1 MSNPLSVPPLSNERA
16 YSLSPSI
23 SAASM
28 SGAGSPPPSLGSGMM
43 GLTLTS
49 TMLPP
54 SLVTYAD
61 PSALSD
67 QPYSMVPPSGI
78 RHSSQSSPESSGYGS
93 SRPAMGA
100 SFHNLNV
107 PGTIPTQASHLPHS
121 RGSGSQLSSVHASS
135 KFLIQTNP
143 YPSSTMMGPYS
154 RSKAKADIMEMFRPL
169 TSDPSVATS
178 SERHLAVLRSL
189 SDSLPGVLKPSKNQ
203 LETPHYYGIDLVP
216 SPSLRERLLNVT
228 ADVAQTFLSEI
239 GITSGG
245 ERNEMGQLIVW
256 GDDAFNETTWE
267 FSQTTLEGWGWFLG
281 REWVQRSN
289 FWRQQRGAP
298 QLPDW

>member
-1 MSNPLSVPPLSNERA
+1 MSNPLSVPSLSNDRA

-107 PGTIPTQASHLPHS
+107 PGTIPTQASHLPRS
-121 RGSGSQLSSVHASS
+121 RGSGSQLSSVHASPQ
-135 KFLIQTNP
+135 FLPRANP
-143 YPSSTMMGPYS
+143 YPSPTMMGPYS

-189 SDSLPGVLKPSKNQ
+189 SDSLPEVLKPSKNQ
-203 LETPHYYGIDLVP
+203 LETPHYYGIDFVP

-228 ADVAQTFLSEI
+228 ADVARTFLSEI
-239 GITSGG
+239 GITSGD
-245 ERNEMGQLIVW
+245 RNEMGQLIVW

-267 FSQTTLEGWGWFLG
+267 ISQTTLERWGWFLG